1 MSFLLKIENIAKSS
15 KILISAETFFSRSKD
30 RSRTHDQK
38 PLTLMFTSQN
48 MFVVMLPSD
57 LLDYFQRFTNL
68 AFFQNI
74 GLIPAHKRK
83 KCSC

>member
-1 MSFLLKIENIAKSS
+1 
-15 KILISAETFFSRSKD
+15 
-30 RSRTHDQK
+30 
-38 PLTLMFTSQN
+38 

-83 KCSC
+83 NEAVEDDQSYKKTNSNQNLIIDGIFEEI

>member
-1 MSFLLKIENIAKSS
+1 
-15 KILISAETFFSRSKD
+15 
-30 RSRTHDQK
+30 
-38 PLTLMFTSQN
+38 MFTFQN

-57 LLDYFQRFTNL
+57 LLDFFQRLTNL

-83 KCSC
+83 KNAADEDDQSYKKTIQIKNLMIDGIFEEI

>member
-1 MSFLLKIENIAKSS
+1 
-15 KILISAETFFSRSKD
+15 
-30 RSRTHDQK
+30 
-38 PLTLMFTSQN
+38 MFTSQN

-83 KCSC
+83 NAAVKDDQSYEKTIQIKNLIIDGIFEEI

>member
-1 MSFLLKIENIAKSS
+1 
-15 KILISAETFFSRSKD
+15 
-30 RSRTHDQK
+30 
-38 PLTLMFTSQN
+38 MFTSQN

-83 KCSC
+83 NAAVEDGQSYKKKTQFKSKI

>member
-1 MSFLLKIENIAKSS
+1 
-15 KILISAETFFSRSKD
+15 
-30 RSRTHDQK
+30 
-38 PLTLMFTSQN
+38 MFVS

-74 GLIPAHKRK
+74 GLIPAHKRHK
-83 KCSC
+83 TNLCGKSPGN

>member
-1 MSFLLKIENIAKSS
+1 
-15 KILISAETFFSRSKD
+15 
-30 RSRTHDQK
+30 
-38 PLTLMFTSQN
+38 MFTFQN

-74 GLIPAHKRK
+74 GLIPAHERK
-83 KCSC
+83 KMQLLKMTRVIKKQFKSKI

>member
-1 MSFLLKIENIAKSS
+1 
-15 KILISAETFFSRSKD
+15 
-30 RSRTHDQK
+30 
-38 PLTLMFTSQN
+38 MFTSQN

-83 KCSC
+83 NVAVEGDQSYKKTIQIKNLIIDGIFEEI

>member
-1 MSFLLKIENIAKSS
+1 
-15 KILISAETFFSRSKD
+15 
-30 RSRTHDQK
+30 
-38 PLTLMFTSQN
+38 MFTSQN

-83 KCSC
+83 KMQLVKMIRVVKKPIQIKNLIIDGIFEEI